1 MSDDPRR
8 LQRVAFVPRERG
20 IRRAAILGL
29 LVAGTAAAQ
38 PAMKATA
45 PEKMMP
51 PAEKQRLEECQKM
64 ATQKNVKMDE
74 RARFLMDCMKAKAE

>member
-8 LQRVAFVPRERG
+8 LQSAVFVSRLRG
-20 IRRAAILGL
+20 IHPGMILCL